1 MSKDYEENVDTLVT
15 FGEEGHTMRKDDPR
29 TKEVIK
35 KNERILEAKRKEFI
49 ANDEISVFHG
59 INLYSKRE
67 EDESYD
73 DYKQRMKMN
82 KNLQKIYAK
91 LGREECKRQ
100 YPQGFLYAIN
110 QALVEEHEKSIKDD
124 GGLKDKDGNPLKMV
138 ATDGDGEVLDMDIK
152 INNDEESN

>member
-15 FGEEGHTMRKDDPR
+15 FGEEGYTMRKDDPS
-29 TKEVIK
+29 TKEAI
-35 KNERILEAKRKEFI
+35 EASEKLKSMKRMELI
-49 ANDEISVFHG
+49 ANDEVSVFEG

-67 EDESYD
+67 EDESYN

-82 KNLQKIYAK
+82 KDLQKIYAK

-100 YPQGFLYAIN
+100 YPQGFRYAIN

-124 GGLKDKDGNPLKMV
+124 EGLKDKDGNPLKMV
-138 ATDGDGEVLDMDIK
+138 ATDGDGKVLDMDIK

>member
-29 TKEVIK
+29 TKEAIK
-35 KNERILEAKRKEFI
+35 KNNKILEDKRKEMI
-49 ANDEISVFHG
+49 ANDEVSVFEG

-67 EDESYD
+67 EDEEYNE
-73 DYKQRMKMN
+73 YKQRMKLI

-100 YPQGFLYAIN
+100 YPQGFVYALN
-110 QALVEEHEKSIKDD
+110 QALIEENRKQEGI
-124 GGLKDKDGNPLKMV
+124 KDKDGNPLKMV
-138 ATDGDGEVLDMDIK
+138 ATDQDGKVLDVDIK

>member
-29 TKEVIK
+29 TKEAIK
-35 KNERILEAKRKEFI
+35 KNNKILEDKRKEMI
-49 ANDEISVFHG
+49 ANDEVSVFEG

-67 EDESYD
+67 EDEEYGE
-73 DYKQRMKMN
+73 YTQRMKLI

-100 YPQGFLYAIN
+100 YPQGFVYALN
-110 QALVEEHEKSIKDD
+110 QALIEENRKQEGI
-124 GGLKDKDGNPLKMV
+124 KDKDGNPLKMV
-138 ATDGDGEVLDMDIK
+138 ATDQDGKVLDVDIK